1 MASLQVDETWVANN
15 NPSQDS
21 NPSDG
26 LFQSGIVNEFL
37 FVFTGKEKGGQ
48 SDQKCRL

>member
-1 MASLQVDETWVANN
+1 MYFVYTKRAEERDPEGTLIPQMIFFNA
-15 NPSQDS
+15 
-21 NPSDG
+21 
-26 LFQSGIVNEFL
+26 GIVNEFL